1 MDWNFENG
9 ILISTDREKLRLDV
23 IHGYLSG
30 SYWAANIPLALV
42 RRAIDHSLCFG
53 VYHSGE
59 MIGFGRVITDYTT
72 FGYLSD
78 IFVLES
84 HRGRGYSK
92 LLVSCML
99 KHPELSQLRRWHLVT
114 KDAQGLYAQFGFK
127 TVDQLDQHMSITIR
141 NAYGSTPSFRNDTIE
156 DEVPPQ
162 PEHDVKDA

>member
-1 MDWNFENG
+1 MDWTFEDG
-9 ILISTDREKLRLDV
+9 ILISTDREKLSIEV
-23 IHGYLSG
+23 VHGYLSR
-30 SYWAANIPLALV
+30 SYWASNIPLALV
-42 RRAIDHSLCFG
+42 RRAINHSLCFG
-53 VYHSGE
+53 IYDSGE

-78 IFVLES
+78 IFILES

-114 KDAQGLYAQFGFK
+114 RDAQGLYAQFGFQ

-141 NAYGSTPSFRNDTIE
+141 NAYGSEPSARR
-156 DEVPPQ
+156 
-162 PEHDVKDA
+162 DATENEGPSTSGA